1 MAGPWYT
8 KGAGGTTGAGTYR
21 GFYIAST
28 TWAIGDIVVPTV
40 AYATAAAKKY
50 VYKCTTAGAG
60 ATEPTWVYTTP
71 DTSTTTDSA
80 AVFTC
85 MLCDDWTHASTRPD
99 YLATNLLAA
108 GEYLYSEN
116 VSYPVTAAA
125 TLTFAG
131 AINNPCYW
139 ISTADTT
146 NMPPTSVAI
155 GATIDA
161 SATSGISV
169 TLAGKALVYGVHL
182 QSGGSTGGANLEIAN
197 TDESSLQLEN
207 CTFTIANN
215 SSLSIIRLGQSTTSN
230 AIVKSY
236 NCTWKLGNHTGQ
248 TMRTQCAWMSVND
261 IFQITT
267 AMPSTYF
274 SVAGFTGIIN
284 MIGGDLSL
292 ITSTLIAGSSV
303 AYATFNFA
311 QCKLGSGVAVL
322 ATQTGPAHCEAW
334 LYDCAVGDTHYE
346 FAHYNYLG
354 NTTIT
359 AAIYMSGTDGASYN
373 AADAKHAWKVTGVNG
388 TYATPYVSPWI
399 NKYNEAVAAVTPRL
413 EILRDGSTTAYND
426 NQVWG
431 EFSYKG
437 TTGFTTATIVSDRC
451 GLVATPAA
459 QAASALGAADWAGE
473 TTPWYGKLEPTA
485 TITPAEI
492 GDIAARV
499 CVAGAIAV
507 YVNPKIL
514 GT

>member
-8 KGAGGTTGAGTYR
+8 KGAGGRPEQAR
-21 GFYIAST
+21 IADFIAST

-236 NCTWKLGNHTGQ
+236 NCTWKLGNHTANNAHS
-248 TMRTQCAWMSVND
+248 MRMD
-261 IFQITT
+261 
-267 AMPSTYF
+267 
-274 SVAGFTGIIN
+274 
-284 MIGGDLSL
+284 
-292 ITSTLIAGSSV
+292 
-303 AYATFNFA
+303 
-311 QCKLGSGVAVL
+311 
-322 ATQTGPAHCEAW
+322 
-334 LYDCAVGDTHYE
+334 
-346 FAHYNYLG
+346 
-354 NTTIT
+354 
-359 AAIYMSGTDGASYN
+359 
-373 AADAKHAWKVTGVNG
+373 
-388 TYATPYVSPWI
+388 
-399 NKYNEAVAAVTPRL
+399 
-413 EILRDGSTTAYND
+413 
-426 NQVWG
+426 
-431 EFSYKG
+431 
-437 TTGFTTATIVSDRC
+437 
-451 GLVATPAA
+451 
-459 QAASALGAADWAGE
+459 
-473 TTPWYGKLEPTA
+473 
-485 TITPAEI
+485 
-492 GDIAARV
+492 V
-499 CVAGAIAV
+499 CQ
-507 YVNPKIL
+507 
-514 GT
+514 